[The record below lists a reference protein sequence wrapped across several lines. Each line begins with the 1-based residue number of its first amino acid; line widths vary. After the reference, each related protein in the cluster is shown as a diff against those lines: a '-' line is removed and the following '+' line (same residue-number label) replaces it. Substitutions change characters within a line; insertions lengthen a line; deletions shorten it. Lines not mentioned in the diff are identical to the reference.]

1 MELTSP
7 LVLPLASS
15 LTTEKKWRVNEVND
29 KNLSSFLASSC
40 HAVWLSDS
48 RQFPPGKGGR
58 VGGE

>member
-1 MELTSP
+1 M
-7 LVLPLASS
+7 
-15 LTTEKKWRVNEVND
+15 TEKKKWRVNEVND